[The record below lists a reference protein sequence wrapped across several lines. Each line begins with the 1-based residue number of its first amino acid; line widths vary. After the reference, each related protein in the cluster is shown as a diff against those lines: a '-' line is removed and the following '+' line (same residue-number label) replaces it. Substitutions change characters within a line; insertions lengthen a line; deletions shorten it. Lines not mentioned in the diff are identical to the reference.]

1 LRVWV
6 GVAAHPVRPMKG
18 IATDAARPDAEI
30 FRSLRRSIMMP
41 FSP

>member
-1 LRVWV
+1 
-6 GVAAHPVRPMKG
+6 MKG
-18 IATDAARPDAEI
+18 IATDAAMPDAPT